1 MLPVILVNSGIL
13 VANRGKAIIDRRDAN
28 PFKESN
34 ALARRHELGGC
45 GFRPG
50 AIKVIFHEISIKVYS
65 VKSNLTYCVQ
75 NFIAY
80 YRFYCG
86 IGLKPSQVL
95 IQDANHRTGTLGSL
109 QFAPYQTKSYTNISV
124 QPHWLKNSAKTV
136 LTLKFPVEECMERKH
151 GCPWNSNPGHFKP

>member
-1 MLPVILVNSGIL
+1 MQNASTKDLEAQGCKGISTILSICTGSVASDLREQWPVPGIL
-13 VANRGKAIIDRRDAN
+13 AANRGKAIIDWRDAN

-34 ALARRHELGGC
+34 ALARRHGLEGC

-95 IQDANHRTGTLGSL
+95 IQDADHRTGTLGSL

-124 QPHWLKNSAKTV
+124 QPH
-136 LTLKFPVEECMERKH
+136 
-151 GCPWNSNPGHFKP
+151 